1 MPTERQLNIILESEL
16 EFKTFK
22 QEPMSN
28 KADTQLPAEV
38 DKLNILKKHYYDY
51 YRPSFPSDKRT
62 AEVVNQALC
71 IKEETEAIFKAMDD
85 YATAYAIKLK
95 EAQQEIESLTNQLKK
110 QNEVQV
116 EKIRTL
122 REEHE
127 KASNLLNEVLVMN
140 EMWGDLPGEFI
151 TKVKTF
157 LDGAK

>member
-85 YATAYAIKLK
+85 YATAYAIKLQ
-95 EAQQEIESLTNQLKK
+95 EAQRELAEAKSLLRDVIKEVDDGELK
-110 QNEVQV
+110 
-116 EKIRTL
+116 L
-122 REEHE
+122 PFY
-127 KASNLLNEVLVMN
+127 SLVT
-140 EMWGDLPGEFI
+140 PI
-151 TKVKTF
+151 KTF
-157 LDGAK
+157 LDVAK